1 MLHVGES
8 HSYTARIRQTT
19 PPPPGLSL
27 GWGPPPTFFWQGSPY
42 GSRPCGKNH
51 QDFNQVLR
59 RRAILFCPSG
69 TAPGVGVLPLLHRTM
84 PIPPTATPA
93 ANTTAAATTATAL
106 IGGDMGAYLINAN
119 VDGANVTVDKDF
131 KGAIPGGKR

>member
-1 MLHVGES
+1 
-8 HSYTARIRQTT
+8 
-19 PPPPGLSL
+19 
-27 GWGPPPTFFWQGSPY
+27 
-42 GSRPCGKNH
+42 
-51 QDFNQVLR
+51 
-59 RRAILFCPSG
+59 
-69 TAPGVGVLPLLHRTM
+69 M